1 MGRSLRTLR
10 IEAETALIEKTVFK
24 AMAARDW
31 ELLIKI
37 ADIAQT
43 DADSRLAQTDPS
55 RFRLLRD
62 GVTAWHL
69 KGLTGMTPD
78 SIRQALT
85 RHGIA
90 QASQSSTT
98 SETVAVDPN
107 EGMAARRGRP

>member
-37 ADIAQT
+37 ADIART
-43 DADSRLAQTDPS
+43 DADSDLAQTDPS
-55 RFRLLRD
+55 RFRLLRE

-69 KGLTGMTPD
+69 KGLSGITPD
-78 SIRQALT
+78 SIRQALK
-85 RHGIA
+85 RYGIA
-90 QASQSSTT
+90 
-98 SETVAVDPN
+98 
-107 EGMAARRGRP
+107 RPPEA